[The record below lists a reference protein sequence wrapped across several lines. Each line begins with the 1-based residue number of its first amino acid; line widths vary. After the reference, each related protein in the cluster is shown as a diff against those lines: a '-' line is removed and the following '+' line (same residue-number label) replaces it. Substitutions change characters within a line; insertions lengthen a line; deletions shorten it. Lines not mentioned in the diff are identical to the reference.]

1 MSQQCNHNYY
11 LDRAQ
16 AALRQAAQSRDKAI
30 RKLHLAMA
38 TEYRARAAATPPP
51 GEAEPG

>member
-1 MSQQCNHNYY
+1 MTQQCNHNYY

-16 AALRQAAQSRDKAI
+16 TALRQAAQSRDKAI
-30 RKLHLAMA
+30 RKLHLTMA
-38 TEYRARAAATPPP
+38 TEYRARAAAAPPP